1 MPATVTAVN
10 PRLLVWAR
18 ERAGKSVAEVAAQL
32 KKQPADI
39 SAWESGEKAP
49 TYGQLETLAYQV
61 YKRPIALFFFPE
73 PPDEPAPEHSF
84 RTLPETEIEELS
96 SDTRYKIREA
106 RALQLSLYEL
116 NQSRNPQPS
125 LIFRDIA
132 AGGRPAAQVAREV
145 RSYLGIDFTTQADAW
160 RTPDEAF
167 KGWRRAVEDKG
178 VFVFKD
184 SFEQADISG
193 FCLYDAEFPIVYI
206 NNSTAVHR
214 QIFTLFHE
222 LGHLLFGTNGVTK
235 ADDGY
240 IEVLQGDARRIEVFC
255 NQFAGDVLAPW
266 PEVERAAGGRVPTDE
281 VILELSRRF
290 KVSREVIL
298 RRFLDA
304 GLVSQATYRAKARAW
319 NEEVR
324 RARGGGGGNYY
335 LNQFV
340 YLGETYLRLA
350 FRRFYEGAITLEQL
364 ADHLNVRPQSV
375 PGLEQLLL
383 QRAPA

>member
-18 ERAGKSVAEVAAQL
+18 ERSGRSIAEVAALL

-39 SAWESGEKAP
+39 SAWEAGEKAP
-49 TYGQLETLAYQV
+49 TYAQLEALAYQV

-96 SDTRYKIREA
+96 ADTRFKIREA

-116 NQSRNPQPS
+116 NQGKNPQPA
-125 LIFRDIA
+125 LIFRDLPA
-132 AGGRPAAQVAREV
+132 RGRPADQIAQEV
-145 RSYLGIDFTTQADAW
+145 RSYLSIDFSTQEAW

-167 KGWRRAVEDKG
+167 KAWRQAVEDKG

-184 SFEQADISG
+184 AFKQGDISG
-193 FCLYDAEFPIVYI
+193 FCLYDAEFPVISI
-206 NNSTAVHR
+206 NNSTAAHR

-222 LGHLLFGTNGVTK
+222 LGHLLFATNGVTK
-235 ADDGY
+235 ADDSY
-240 IEVLQGDARRIEVFC
+240 IEGLQGDARRVEMFC
-255 NQFAGDVLAPW
+255 NQFAANVLAPW
-266 PEVERAAGGRVPTDE
+266 PEVQRVAGGRAPTDE
-281 VILELSRRF
+281 VILELSRYF

-304 GLVSQATYRAKARAW
+304 GMVSLASYRAKARAW
-319 NEEVR
+319 AEEAR
-324 RARGGGGGNYY
+324 RARGSGGGNYY

-364 ADHLNVRPQSV
+364 ADHLNVRPNSV
-375 PGLEQLLL
+375 AGLEQLLL
-383 QRAPA
+383 ERAPA